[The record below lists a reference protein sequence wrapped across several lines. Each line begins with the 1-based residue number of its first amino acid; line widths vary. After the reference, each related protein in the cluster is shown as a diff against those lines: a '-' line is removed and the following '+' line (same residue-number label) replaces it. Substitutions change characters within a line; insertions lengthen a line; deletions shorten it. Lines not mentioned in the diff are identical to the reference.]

1 MLQRPIPVGLAAL
14 LLTFLGISGC
24 PSVFQRFELE
34 VQDLQVYAWGRSAPK
49 PSGKVVI
56 AAIDDYSVD
65 DAELGRFPWPR
76 RVEAD
81 LITALTD
88 YYHAAVIGVDL
99 ILTESDRS
107 TSADAHGKSVTDD
120 QRLADAIRRHGNV
133 YVGLQFASSRQRQAA
148 LEHADDFTKTIAIPA
163 PSTFSRVD
171 MDPHAEPMS
180 DSDDEYKPPV
190 PIINSA
196 ARGTGFVNIESDP
209 DNIYRTV
216 LLFKTLDR
224 MYFPSLNLLLV
235 GAYMQQPL
243 ELHLADYGV
252 AYISVGSKIDIPVDE
267 TGHMLIHFRGP
278 SGTFPTYSIA
288 KILKHQYARDLLDG
302 KIVMVGAT
310 ATGMG
315 DKPAVP
321 AYSDLHGVEIHANII
336 DNILQGDFIRRSRV
350 TGFEELVASIVLGLG
365 AIAAASLL
373 EGVWAI
379 VSVLSL
385 AAGYIVYAQHR
396 LDEDQIL
403 LGMLVP
409 LASVAVPY
417 LVLVAYR
424 YVGERAEKGRVR
436 SAFEQ
441 LVDPSVVRTAL
452 DEPTGLKLGGQT
464 RRVSILFAD
473 IVNFTSR
480 SESATPEILGELI
493 NTFLGAMTD
502 VIRNSGGVV
511 DKFIGDE
518 VMVYWFWRDDGPNAA
533 RAAIDC
539 GLGMLAALE
548 RLRRT
553 DRRFADLYIGV
564 GVHFGQAVAG
574 NFGGASRFNFSLI
587 GDAVNFA
594 SRLQGLT
601 RQFKVK
607 LLVSQQAYDTAQ
619 GDYVARPIGLVKVKG
634 KTERVPIVEVAGH
647 ANDGVDP
654 TFCRQFSKAVARLQ
668 GGETGIAREALR
680 ELHKAR
686 PDDYV
691 TELCLA
697 KLESPDAGAIRELVF
712 EFETK

>member
-1 MLQRPIPVGLAAL
+1 MLQRPIPVGLVAL
-14 LLTFLGISGC
+14 FLTFLGISGC
-24 PSVFQRFELE
+24 PSVFRRFELQI
-34 VQDLQVYAWGRSAPK
+34 QDLQVYTYGHAAPK
-49 PSGKVVI
+49 PSGAVVI
-56 AAIDDYSVD
+56 AAIDDYSVSNH
-65 DAELGRFPWPR
+65 ELGKFPWQR
-76 RVEAD
+76 SVEAD

-88 YYHAAVIGVDL
+88 YYHAAAIGLDL
-99 ILTESDRS
+99 LLTDSDPG
-107 TSADAHGKSVTDD
+107 DA
-120 QRLADAIRRHGNV
+120 RLAAAMRRHGAV
-133 YVGLQFASSRQRQAA
+133 FVGLEFARSRDLRSEV
-148 LEHADDFTKTIAIPA
+148 LADYTSTIASPA
-163 PSTFSRVD
+163 PSTYSMVD
-171 MDPHAEPMS
+171 MDKPMA
-180 DSDDEYKPPV
+180 DSDDVYRPPV

-196 ARGTGFVNIESDP
+196 ARGSGFVNIDSDP
-209 DNIYRTV
+209 DNIFRTV
-216 LLFKTLDR
+216 LLVKT
-224 MYFPSLNLLLV
+224 FHGEHPVPLNLLLV
-235 GAYMQQPL
+235 SAYLNEPL

-252 AYISVGSKIDIPVDE
+252 ASVSVGNKIDIPVDE
-267 TGHMLIHFRGP
+267 TGHMMIHFRGP
-278 SGTFPTYSIA
+278 ADTFPTYSIA
-288 KILKHQYARDLLDG
+288 SIIKHQYPRAALDG
-302 KIVMVGAT
+302 KIVMVGST
-310 ATGMG
+310 ETGNG
-315 DKPAVP
+315 DTPAVP
-321 AYSDLHGVEIHANII
+321 VYSNLHGVEFHANVI
-336 DNILQGDFIRRSRV
+336 DNILQGDFIRRSQM
-350 TGFEELVASIVLGLG
+350 TGLEELVATIVLGLG

-373 EGVWAI
+373 QGIWAI
-379 VSVLSL
+379 VSVLLL
-385 AAGYIVYAQHR
+385 AAGYVGYAQYR

-409 LASVAVPY
+409 LACVAVPY

-424 YVGERAEKGRVR
+424 YIGERAEKGRVR

-452 DEPTGLKLGGQT
+452 DEPTGLKLGGQLRHAT
-464 RRVSILFAD
+464 ILFAD

-480 SESATPEILGELI
+480 SERMAPEILGELI

-518 VMVYWFWRDDGPNAA
+518 VMVYWLWRDDGANAA

-553 DRRFADLYIGV
+553 DPRFADLYIGV
-564 GVHFGQAVAG
+564 GVHDGQAVAG
-574 NFGGASRFNFSLI
+574 NFGGAGRFNFSLI

-607 LLVSQQAYDTAQ
+607 MLVSRQAYDESH
-619 GDYVARPIGLVKVKG
+619 GDYVARQIGLVKVKG
-634 KTERVPIVEVAGH
+634 KTERLPIVEVAGH

-654 TFCRQFSKAVARLQ
+654 AFCRRFSQALARLRT
-668 GGETGIAREALR
+668 GEAGTAREELRALLK
-680 ELHKAR
+680 ER

-697 KLESPDAGAIRELVF
+697 KLESPGAAEIRELVF

>member
-1 MLQRPIPVGLAAL
+1 MGLAAL
-14 LLTFLGISGC
+14 FLTFLGISGC
-24 PSVFQRFELE
+24 PSVFKRFELQ
-34 VQDLQVYAWGRSAPK
+34 VQDLQLYVYGRRVPK

-56 AAIDDYSVD
+56 AAIDDYSID
-65 DAELGRFPWPR
+65 DSELGRFPWPR

-88 YYHAAVIGVDL
+88 YYHASVIGLDL
-99 ILTESDRS
+99 ILTESDRGTS
-107 TSADAHGKSVTDD
+107 TDEHGQNVTNDAL
-120 QRLADAIRRHGNV
+120 LAEAMRRHGNV
-133 YVGLQFASSRQRQAA
+133 YVGLQFASSRQRQAT
-148 LEHADDFTKTIAIPA
+148 LDHPDHFTKTIAMPA
-163 PSTFSRVD
+163 PLTFSRVD
-171 MDPHAEPMS
+171 MDPDAAPLS

-196 ARGTGFVNIESDP
+196 ARGSGFVNIEPDP
-209 DNIYRTV
+209 DDIYRTV
-216 LLFKTLDR
+216 LLVKTLDH
-224 MYFPSLNLLLV
+224 MYFAPLNLLLV
-235 GAYMQQPL
+235 SAYMQQPL
-243 ELHLADYGV
+243 ELHLAQYGV
-252 AYISVGSKIDIPVDE
+252 AYISVGNKIDIPVDE

-288 KILKHQYARDLLDG
+288 KILKHQYPRGLLDG

-310 ATGMG
+310 ATGLG

-321 AYSDLHGVEIHANII
+321 AYSDLYGVEIHANII
-336 DNILQGDFIRRSRV
+336 DNILQGDFTRRSQA
-350 TGFEELVASIVLGLG
+350 TGFEELVASILLGLG

-373 EGVWAI
+373 QGIWAI
-379 VSVLSL
+379 VSVLPL
-385 AAGYIVYAQHR
+385 AAGYILYAQHR

-403 LGMLVP
+403 LGLLVP
-409 LASVAVPY
+409 MASVAVPY

-424 YVGERAEKGRVR
+424 YIGEQAEKSRVR
-436 SAFEQ
+436 SAFER
-441 LVDPSVVRTAL
+441 LVDPSVVKTAL
-452 DEPTGLKLGGQT
+452 DAPTGLKLGGQL
-464 RRVSILFAD
+464 RHASILFAD

-480 SESATPEILGELI
+480 SETTPPETLAELI

-502 VIRNSGGVV
+502 VIDHSGGVV

-518 VMVYWFWRDDGPNAA
+518 VMVYWLWRDDGPNAA
-533 RAAIDC
+533 KAAIDC

-553 DRRFADLYIGV
+553 DPRFADLHIGV
-564 GVHFGQAVAG
+564 GVHDGQAVAG

-594 SRLQGLT
+594 SRLQGLA
-601 RQFKVK
+601 RHFKVK
-607 LLVSQQAYDTAQ
+607 MLVSRQAYDAAH
-619 GDYVARPIGLVKVKG
+619 GDYVARPIGLVRVKG
-634 KTERVPIVEVAGH
+634 KTERLPIVEVAGH

-654 TFCRQFSKAVARLQ
+654 AFCRRFSKAVACLQ
-668 GGETGIAREALR
+668 SGEAGTARETLR
-680 ELHKAR
+680 ELHKER

-697 KLESPDAGAIRELVF
+697 KLESPDAGEIRELVF